1 MVFPHRRRLFTA
13 TDERRIRRELHCPD
27 TPPNSAPRRRHR
39 LAGNLRRE
47 FHLYLAT
54 RRKIL
59 LYRRSQRSLALRT
72 LRCRRQVDRRLHP
85 PPLHRRQ
92 TRLNPPVQT
101 QLPENMSDYLTLQEL
116 VDKSFQINKSSWTSS
131 WH

>member
-27 TPPNSAPRRRHR
+27 TPPNSTPRRRHR

-59 LYRRSQRSLALRT
+59 LYRR
-72 LRCRRQVDRRLHP
+72 RQVDRRLHS
-85 PPLHRRQ
+85 PPLHRQQ
-92 TRLNPPVQT
+92 TRLNPPVPINIPLYRT
-101 QLPENMSDYLTLQEL
+101 RLPENMSDYLTLQEL